1 MAGVADRGTSS
12 YDSELLVVILL
23 AVYPLLLLTRLH
35 LPRRLNGIRLNR
47 VQLQML
53 HRSLDL
59 LCVVKQFIFVVA
71 EEGSILAFCNLLEL
85 IVANL
90 RQLL

>member
-1 MAGVADRGTSS
+1 VAGVADRGTSS
-12 YDSELLVVILL
+12 YDSELLVIVLFT
-23 AVYPLLLLTRLH
+23 VYPLLLLTRLH
-35 LPRRLNGIRLNR
+35 LPRRLNRIRLNC

-71 EEGSILAFCNLLEL
+71 EEGSILPFCDLLEL
-85 IVANL
+85 VVANL
-90 RQLL
+90 